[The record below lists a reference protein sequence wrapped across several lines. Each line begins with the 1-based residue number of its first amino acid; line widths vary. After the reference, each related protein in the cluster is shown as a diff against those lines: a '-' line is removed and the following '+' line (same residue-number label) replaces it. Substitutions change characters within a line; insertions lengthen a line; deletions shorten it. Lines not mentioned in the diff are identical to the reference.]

1 MPLSVSMKAF
11 QMTILRP
18 TAYCIDC
25 AGSRDREFGGAVEA
39 GSGRASQ
46 TTVLRV
52 TRIRYDDD
60 YFPLAYEKVVLPLDR
75 YPGLVPNGGD
85 IPDIFEL
92 SQRYDLTLGRATQ
105 RASIIPATRDVA
117 VHLGIAE
124 GTDAV
129 KLDRVTETAD
139 GVPIEWLVAYARKT
153 A

>member
-1 MPLSVSMKAF
+1 MAHIVSVAQAAGTANSMERAKLA
-11 QMTILRP
+11 LN
-18 TAYCIDC
+18 
-25 AGSRDREFGGAVEA
+25 
-39 GSGRASQ
+39 ASQ

-60 YFPLAYEKVVLPLDR
+60 YLPLAYEKVVLPLDR
-75 YPGLVPNGGD
+75 YPGLDPNGGD

-92 SQRYDLTLGRATQ
+92 SQRHGLALGRATQ
-105 RASIIPATRDVA
+105 RVSIIPATRDVA
-117 VHLGIAE
+117 LHLGIAE

-139 GVPIEWLVAYARKT
+139 GVPIEWRVAYTRKT